1 MKFISKEYRFSLP
14 VLSGFFILIFCIL
27 QSSCEKPSF
36 CEDSGYCDLLMREWE
51 IDSLKIDGID
61 SLALFTQHP
70 TYCATYKFDIIS
82 GNHYLIGYDCNSGS
96 IEPNTLGGRWELLNK
111 ENFSFTLSLN
121 SNNETLGPVFRG
133 GSRWSLEE
141 LTSQSLK
148 IRIMHYNNK
157 TYEIHFKA
165 K

>member
-1 MKFISKEYRFSLP
+1 MKFISKEHRFSLP
-14 VLSGFFILIFCIL
+14 VLRGFFILLFCIL

-36 CEDSGYCDLLMREWE
+36 CEESGYCDLLMREWE

-61 SLALFTQHP
+61 SLPLFIQHP

-96 IEPNTLGGRWELLNK
+96 IEPNTLGGRWELYSE
-111 ENFSFTLSLN
+111 ENFSFSLSLN
-121 SNNETLGPVFRG
+121 SNIEPFRALFE
-133 GSRWSLEE
+133 GSINWSIDEI
-141 LTSQSLK
+141 TSKNLK
-148 IRIMHYNNK
+148 IHTTYQNK
-157 TYEIHFKA
+157 NYLVLFKA